1 MKYWLS
7 GAFISFERI
16 WPVADLSGDLKKYII
31 KRERGLLGNENVN
44 EQMLQNINGQISG
57 RK

>member
-1 MKYWLS
+1 M
-7 GAFISFERI
+7 
-16 WPVADLSGDLKKYII
+16 ADLSGDLKKYII